1 MKASGVEVDHTELD
15 DLCQDLTERR
25 DRYETEFTEASSSK
39 TAKLNEDRKAA
50 EEVRLVAVER
60 LSETNKRKQ
69 ESSDTDETSPQQQQ
83 KQKRRNNR
91 SSGGD
96 TIAFLREKS
105 EREFQL
111 REREMEL
118 RQQEL
123 EVNRLREQNAQL
135 QSQQLLQGGVSLFE
149 LITKLTD
156 KLS

>member
-69 ESSDTDETSPQQQQ
+69 ESSDTDETSPQQQ

-111 REREMEL
+111 RERELEL